1 MLVYAIHFAPGG
13 AYVSALAVLA
23 LFFVLVGV
31 VGRGKLSAL
40 VVGKDGRTSTSKVQA
55 LLWTLAVG
63 FGVLA
68 LIFEGASDINI
79 VPDYL
84 YLLGFPAL
92 ALMLSKGITQQK
104 LDSKDIVK
112 VAPDATPAAVAG
124 TASKRGWQDWLG
136 DIVNND
142 AGQAD
147 IADFQYVL
155 FNLIAL
161 IYFSI
166 HLFAHPGVLP
176 HIPQT
181 LIVLTGASAGTY
193 VGNKLVQNQT
203 PVLTGVT
210 PPSAAPGTTIIL
222 HGTNLNTGGSVD
234 SGGDTVTEVA
244 FGDVIVG
251 VESATDSTAI
261 VKVPDV
267 TLADGATSRAVQ
279 ISVTNTV
286 GSKSDQIAF
295 TILAPPAVTSPEE
308 EAGEAAEHNGHP
320 ILPADVT
327 EATAAP
333 GESRG

>member
-13 AYVSALAVLA
+13 AYASAVAVLA

-31 VGRGKLSAL
+31 IGRGKLSAL

-55 LLWTLAVG
+55 LAWTLAVG

-68 LIFEGASDINI
+68 LIFQGSSDINI

-104 LDSKDIVK
+104 LQSNDIVK
-112 VAPDATPAAVAG
+112 VAPDATPAALAG
-124 TASKRGWQDWLG
+124 PAPSRGWQDWLG

-147 IADFQYVL
+147 IGDFQYVL

-161 IYFSI
+161 IYFFI

-210 PPSAAPGTTIIL
+210 PPSAMPGAMIIL

-234 SGGDTVTEVA
+234 SGGDTVTQVA
-244 FGDVIVG
+244 FGDVTTPVQSAS
-251 VESATDSTAI
+251 ESTVT
-261 VKVPDV
+261 VTVPE
-267 TLADGATSRAVQ
+267 TTFADGTNSMAAQ

-286 GSKSDQIAF
+286 GSKSNQIAF
-295 TILAPPAVTSPEE
+295 TIVAPPAAKTIEE
-308 EAGEAAEHNGHP
+308 PAGEAAEP
-320 ILPADVT
+320 
-327 EATAAP
+327 
-333 GESRG
+333 S

>member
-13 AYVSALAVLA
+13 AYVSAVALLA

-31 VGRGKLSAL
+31 VGRGNLSAL
-40 VVGKDGRTSTSKVQA
+40 VIGKDGRTSTSKVQA
-55 LLWTLAVG
+55 LVWTLAVG

-68 LIFEGASDINI
+68 LIFEGARDINI

-92 ALMLSKGITQQK
+92 ALMFSKSIVQQK
-104 LDSKDIVK
+104 LSSGDIVK
-112 VAPDATPAAVAG
+112 VAPDATPGAVAG
-124 TASKRGWQDWLG
+124 TASKRGWRDWLG

-161 IYFSI
+161 IYFFI
-166 HLFAHPGVLP
+166 HLFGHAGVLP

-203 PVLTGVT
+203 PVLSGVT
-210 PPSAAPGTTIIL
+210 PPSATPGTTIIL

-244 FGDVIVG
+244 FGDATVG
-251 VESATDSTAI
+251 VESATDSTA
-261 VKVPDV
+261 VVSVPEV
-267 TLADGATSRAVQ
+267 TFADNATAKAVQ
-279 ISVTNTV
+279 ISITNTV
-286 GSKSDQIAF
+286 GSKSGQIAF
-295 TILAPPAVTSPEE
+295 TILAPPAEKSPEE
-308 EAGEAAEHNGHP
+308 VAREAAEHNGQP
-320 ILPADVT
+320 TPPADGS
-327 EATAAP
+327 EAAP
-333 GESRG
+333 TPAG

>member
-1 MLVYAIHFAPGG
+1 MFVYAIHFAPGG

-23 LFFVLVGV
+23 MFFGVVGV
-31 VGRGKLSAL
+31 VGRGKLSTL

-55 LLWTLAVG
+55 LLWTLAVA

-68 LIFEGASDINI
+68 LIFEGATDIDI

-92 ALMLSKGITQQK
+92 ALMLAKGITQQK
-104 LDSKDIVK
+104 LSSGDVVK
-112 VAPDATPAAVAG
+112 VTPDAAPGAVGGDAPN
-124 TASKRGWQDWLG
+124 RDWRDWLG
-136 DIVNND
+136 DIINND

-155 FNLIAL
+155 FNLIAV
-161 IYFSI
+161 IYFFI

-210 PPSAAPGTTIIL
+210 PPSATPGSTIIL
-222 HGTNLNTGGSVD
+222 HGTNLNTAAAL
-234 SGGDTVTEVA
+234 TQA
-244 FGDVIVG
+244 
-251 VESATDSTAI
+251 AT
-261 VKVPDV
+261 
-267 TLADGATSRAVQ
+267 R
-279 ISVTNTV
+279 
-286 GSKSDQIAF
+286 
-295 TILAPPAVTSPEE
+295 
-308 EAGEAAEHNGHP
+308 
-320 ILPADVT
+320 
-327 EATAAP
+327 
-333 GESRG
+333 

>member
-1 MLVYAIHFAPGG
+1 MLVYAIHLAPGG
-13 AYVSALAVLA
+13 AYVSALGVLA
-23 LFFVLVGV
+23 LFFVV
-31 VGRGKLSAL
+31 VGLLGRGRLTAL

-55 LLWTLAVG
+55 LLWTLAVA

-68 LIFEGASDINI
+68 LIFEGATDINI

-104 LDSKDIVK
+104 LSSGDVVK
-112 VAPDATPAAVAG
+112 VAPDAIPAAVAG
-124 TASKRGWQDWLG
+124 NPPKRDWRDWLG

-155 FNLIAL
+155 FNLIAV
-161 IYFSI
+161 IYFFI

-193 VGNKLVQNQT
+193 VGNKIVQNQT

-210 PPSAAPGTTIIL
+210 PPSAQPGATIIL

-234 SGGDTVTEVA
+234 SGGDTVTQVT
-244 FGDVIVG
+244 FGDITTPVS
-251 VESATDSTAI
+251 SATDST
-261 VKVPDV
+261 VTVTVPEV
-267 TLADGATSRAVQ
+267 TLADGTSSLAEL

-286 GSKSDQIAF
+286 GSKSNQIAF
-295 TILAPPAVTSPEE
+295 TVVAAPATHEAPAD
-308 EAGEAAEHNGHP
+308 AGETAQHQDQPDE
-320 ILPADVT
+320 
-327 EATAAP
+327 AAP
-333 GESRG
+333 AGG